1 MNLSV
6 LASKTF
12 NSSGNSQ
19 DYKQLYEEAKKNVA
33 VFISHVDRELS
44 KILMEH
50 QKEKDELRRENGLL
64 KEQLKLH
71 TQSFMSTKGWHIE
84 QHPKEHRNTSTTKF
98 YSQDKIRDI
107 LDCGISEI
115 SMVDNKSI
123 ISDKRRGNR
132 SGSILTD
139 RCLNTVITEHDI
151 KEKNPHN
158 RSKISLRND
167 SQSRES
173 LWDEGFNDL
182 SELKTRLANC
192 KRSKRAANLVKK
204 DDKENIADVLKNIR
218 ERANSSINISM
229 ISNEEKEKEMLKP
242 IISPELFA
250 NRR

>member
-12 NSSGNSQ
+12 NSSANTQ
-19 DYKQLYEEAKKNVA
+19 DYKKLYEEAKINVA

-50 QKEKDELRRENGLL
+50 QKEKDELKKENELL

-123 ISDKRRGNR
+123 VSDKRRANR

-139 RCLNTVITEHDI
+139 RCLNTEYDL

-158 RSKISLRND
+158 RSKISMRND
-167 SQSRES
+167 NQSR
-173 LWDEGFNDL
+173 
-182 SELKTRLANC
+182 
-192 KRSKRAANLVKK
+192 
-204 DDKENIADVLKNIR
+204 
-218 ERANSSINISM
+218 
-229 ISNEEKEKEMLKP
+229 
-242 IISPELFA
+242 
-250 NRR
+250 